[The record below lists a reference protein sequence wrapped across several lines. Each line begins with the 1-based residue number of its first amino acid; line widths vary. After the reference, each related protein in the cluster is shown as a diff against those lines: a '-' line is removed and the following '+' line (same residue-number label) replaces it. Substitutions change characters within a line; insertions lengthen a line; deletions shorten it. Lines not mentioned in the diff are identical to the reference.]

1 MSRITDIMIASFF
14 RLQPSNFLNTTFC
27 NSDIKGA
34 FDKMDQDQNGV
45 ITIVEIDAD
54 MKEFLEYQN
63 NTETEGK
70 KNSLAAFFND
80 VIINSF
86 SIYSSL

>member
-1 MSRITDIMIASFF
+1 
-14 RLQPSNFLNTTFC
+14 
-27 NSDIKGA
+27 
-34 FDKMDQDQNGV
+34 MDQDQNGV

-70 KNSLAAFFND
+70 KSSLAAFFND
-80 VIINSF
+80 AIIEV
-86 SIYSSL
+86 